1 MFENIVKINDR
12 GAMVKLNEMNN
23 NINFM
28 GLHLVLETDKY
39 KVVCEID
46 AIDKDVLSTHFI
58 GEIING
64 RFFNGV
70 INKPDVT
77 ANIRLM
83 NSDEIL
89 LITGVKGEGTFTFGK
104 SPFYDNK
111 DVYVSINEIFS
122 NHLTILGNSG
132 CGKSYGTANL
142 MQSIFKTEGFLPYK
156 ASVIFFDNNGEY
168 ISAFENMNSIN
179 PNYHFKVITTNN
191 KYSYKKLAIPLWLLG
206 VDDIALLLS
215 ATTPNQMILIE
226 RMIKLARIFSE
237 SDETSVNFKNH
248 LLAKAMLSILYSN
261 DMPATKRN
269 NIFGLFNTCHT
280 KELNMEAVIQGA
292 GYTRKFRDCFH
303 IDKEGIF
310 TESILVTNYIAS
322 FIKEEYDD
330 YEPKSYNCYSLIDL
344 ENALAFSLVSEG
356 WLNNP
361 RTYSDAIAIKVKLH
375 TLTISENAKF
385 FDVPGNVTLDQF
397 LVSLLMENGGKNQLL
412 NINLEDI
419 DDSLAKVIVKVMCR
433 MFFEYAK
440 ALPNRGSVPFNI
452 FVEEAHRYIKTGEDL
467 DLLGYNIFDRI
478 SKEGRKYGVLLNL
491 ISQRP
496 VELSETVM
504 SQCANYLI
512 FKTTHPRDIEYI
524 TQMVPYITDEI
535 IEKQKGLQPGY
546 CLAFGTAFK
555 VPLIIK
561 MNIPNPTPK
570 SDNVNIIKE
579 WSIAR
584 SAQ

>member
-142 MQSIFKTEGFLPYK
+142 MQSIFRTEGFLPYK

-330 YEPKSYNCYSLIDL
+330 YEPKSYNCYSLVDL